1 MPPGMNLIELLL
13 VAAAAGAAF
22 AIVLAMSRNKG

>member
-1 MPPGMNLIELLL
+1 MPAGMHLVELLV